1 MACLNK
7 ADQRLADAACPQ
19 ICPGQRQMPA
29 VLGLPA
35 PPATH
40 FSLEP
45 RKPCPYTASMPDKP
59 PLVRLSGQIER
70 VTYTNPENGYTIAKV
85 KVYGRQDLVAVVGAI
100 VDPQPGA
107 ILKMAGEWTT
117 HPRFGEQFKVVFY
130 ETAVPATVYGIEKYL
145 GSGLIK
151 GIGPVM
157 AKRIVKIFGEKTLD
171 VIEQEPDRLVEVPG
185 IGRGRIG
192 MIKQTWAE
200 QKDIREV
207 MVFLQSQGVSSG
219 YASKIYKAYGKDSI
233 AVVKENPYRLAYD
246 IWGIGFLTADRIAE
260 KLGFAKDS
268 PLRAQAGLLYALH
281 ELADEGHVFSPTE
294 KLLETAAKLL
304 QIENEPLLRSALGQ
318 LAAERRVVVEPV
330 PLRGQEVEATYIAGY
345 NLAEKKAASRL
356 LSLARA
362 KASLREVKVDAAI
375 AWAEQK
381 SGLTLAD
388 RQREAV
394 ACALRGKVMV
404 ITGGPGTGKTT
415 ILKAILGIY
424 GAISRRILLAAPT
437 GRAAK
442 RMSEATGLEAR
453 TIHRL
458 LAFDVRN
465 MRFKMDEKN
474 PLDCDL
480 LVLDE
485 VSMVDLLLF
494 HHLLKAVPRGAKLLL
509 VGDADQLPSV
519 GAGQVLQDV
528 IDSGA
533 VPVVR
538 LNEIFRQARQSAIV
552 TGAHRIIQGQVPFFD
567 NKPSSDMFFI
577 EKAEPEDVL
586 ETIISLAKTRLPRSY
601 GLDPLA
607 DIQVLAPMN
616 RGSVGTAKLNEALQ
630 QALNPHG
637 TQVARGMHAFRVGDK
652 VMQIRNDYD
661 REVYNGD
668 IGLVRAIDA
677 EAQELTVEIDGR
689 DVVYAFTDLDELVLA
704 YAVTI
709 HKSQGAEY
717 PAVII
722 PVTTQHYVMLQRK
735 LVYTGVT
742 RGKKL
747 VVLVGTKKALAM
759 AVRNNRSVRRYSA
772 LAERL
777 RTGCPEQDEE
787 ACPDPGAQPLS
798 R

>member
-1 MACLNK
+1 
-7 ADQRLADAACPQ
+7 
-19 ICPGQRQMPA
+19 
-29 VLGLPA
+29 
-35 PPATH
+35 
-40 FSLEP
+40 
-45 RKPCPYTASMPDKP
+45 MPDIP

-85 KVYGRQDLVAVVGAI
+85 KVYGRQGLVSVVGAI

-117 HPRFGEQFKVVFY
+117 HPRFGEQFRVVFY

-157 AKRIVKIFGEKTLD
+157 AKRIVKLFGEKTLD
-171 VIEQEPDRLVEVPG
+171 VIEQEPDRLAEVPG
-185 IGRGRIG
+185 IGRRRIG

-219 YASKIYKAYGKDSI
+219 YASKIYKAYGKESI

-281 ELADEGHVFSPTE
+281 ELADEGHVFYPTE
-294 KLLETAAKLL
+294 KLLANASSLL
-304 QIENEPLLRSALGQ
+304 QIEDEPLLRSSLGQ
-318 LAAERRVVVEPV
+318 LAEERRVVVESV

-356 LSLARA
+356 LSLVNA
-362 KASLREVKVDAAI
+362 KASMRDVKVEAAI
-375 AWAEQK
+375 AWTEQK
-381 SGLTLAD
+381 SGLTLAT

-394 ACALRGKVMV
+394 ACALQGKVMV

-424 GAISRRILLAAPT
+424 GAITKRILLAAPT

-442 RMSEATGLEAR
+442 RMSEATGLEAK

-465 MRFKMDEKN
+465 MRFKMDEQH
-474 PLDCDL
+474 PLECDL

-519 GAGQVLQDV
+519 GAGQVLHD
-528 IDSGA
+528 IIASGA

-538 LNEIFRQARQSAIV
+538 LNEIFRQAQQSAIV

-586 ETIISLAKTRLPRSY
+586 ATIISLAKTRLPRTY
-601 GLDPLA
+601 GFDPLA

-616 RGSVGTAKLNEALQ
+616 RGSVGTAALNEALQ
-630 QALNPHG
+630 QALNPSG
-637 TQVARGMHAFRVGDK
+637 TQVARGTHAFRVGDK

-668 IGLVRAIDA
+668 IGIVTDIDA
-677 EAQELTVEIDGR
+677 EDQELTVRIDGR

-742 RGKKL
+742 RGRKL
-747 VVLVGTKKALAM
+747 VVLVGTRKALAM

-777 RTGCPEQDEE
+777 RAGGQEQGPE
-787 ACPDPGAQPLS
+787 PDASANPAVPI

>member
-1 MACLNK
+1 
-7 ADQRLADAACPQ
+7 
-19 ICPGQRQMPA
+19 
-29 VLGLPA
+29 
-35 PPATH
+35 
-40 FSLEP
+40 
-45 RKPCPYTASMPDKP
+45 MPDNP

-85 KVYGRQDLVAVVGAI
+85 KVYGRQGLVSVVGAI

-117 HPRFGEQFKVVFY
+117 HPRFGEQFRVVFY

-157 AKRIVKIFGEKTLD
+157 AKRIVKLFGEKTLD
-171 VIEQEPDRLVEVPG
+171 VIEQEPDRLAEVPG
-185 IGRGRIG
+185 IGRRRIG

-219 YASKIYKAYGKDSI
+219 YASKIYKAYGKESI

-281 ELADEGHVFSPTE
+281 ELADEGHVFYPTE
-294 KLLETAAKLL
+294 KLLANASSLL
-304 QIENEPLLRSALGQ
+304 QIEDEPLLRSALGQ
-318 LAAERRVVVEPV
+318 LAEERRVVVEPV

-356 LSLARA
+356 LSLAHA
-362 KASLREVKVDAAI
+362 KASLRDVKVEAAI

-381 SGLTLAD
+381 SGLTLAS

-394 ACALRGKVMV
+394 ACALQGKVMV

-424 GAISRRILLAAPT
+424 GAITKRILLAAPT

-442 RMSEATGLEAR
+442 RMSEATGLEAK

-465 MRFKMDEKN
+465 MRFKMDEQH
-474 PLDCDL
+474 PLECDL

-509 VGDADQLPSV
+509 VG
-519 GAGQVLQDV
+519 
-528 IDSGA
+528 
-533 VPVVR
+533 
-538 LNEIFRQARQSAIV
+538 
-552 TGAHRIIQGQVPFFD
+552 
-567 NKPSSDMFFI
+567 
-577 EKAEPEDVL
+577 
-586 ETIISLAKTRLPRSY
+586 
-601 GLDPLA
+601 
-607 DIQVLAPMN
+607 
-616 RGSVGTAKLNEALQ
+616 
-630 QALNPHG
+630 
-637 TQVARGMHAFRVGDK
+637 
-652 VMQIRNDYD
+652 
-661 REVYNGD
+661 
-668 IGLVRAIDA
+668 
-677 EAQELTVEIDGR
+677 
-689 DVVYAFTDLDELVLA
+689 
-704 YAVTI
+704 
-709 HKSQGAEY
+709 
-717 PAVII
+717 
-722 PVTTQHYVMLQRK
+722 
-735 LVYTGVT
+735 
-742 RGKKL
+742 
-747 VVLVGTKKALAM
+747 
-759 AVRNNRSVRRYSA
+759 
-772 LAERL
+772 
-777 RTGCPEQDEE
+777 
-787 ACPDPGAQPLS
+787 
-798 R
+798 

>member
-1 MACLNK
+1 
-7 ADQRLADAACPQ
+7 
-19 ICPGQRQMPA
+19 
-29 VLGLPA
+29 
-35 PPATH
+35 
-40 FSLEP
+40 
-45 RKPCPYTASMPDKP
+45 
-59 PLVRLSGQIER
+59 
-70 VTYTNPENGYTIAKV
+70 
-85 KVYGRQDLVAVVGAI
+85 DLVAVVGAI
-100 VDPQPGA
+100 VDPQPGS

-117 HPRFGEQFKVVFY
+117 HPRFGEQFRVVFY

-157 AKRIVKIFGEKTLD
+157 AKRIVKLFGEKTLD
-171 VIEQEPDRLVEVPG
+171 VIEQEPDRLAEVPG
-185 IGRGRIG
+185 IGRRRIG

-219 YASKIYKAYGKDSI
+219 YASKIYKAYGKESI

-281 ELADEGHVFSPTE
+281 ELADEGHVFYPTE
-294 KLLETAAKLL
+294 KLLANASSLL
-304 QIENEPLLRSALGQ
+304 QIEDEPLLRSSLGQ
-318 LAAERRVVVEPV
+318 LAEERRVVVESV

-356 LSLARA
+356 LSLVNA
-362 KASLREVKVDAAI
+362 KASMRDVKVEAAI
-375 AWAEQK
+375 AWTEQK
-381 SGLTLAD
+381 SGLTLAT

-394 ACALRGKVMV
+394 ACALQGKVMV

-424 GAISRRILLAAPT
+424 GAITKRILLAAPT

-442 RMSEATGLEAR
+442 RMSEATGLEAK

-465 MRFKMDEKN
+465 MRFKMDEQH
-474 PLDCDL
+474 PLECDL

-519 GAGQVLQDV
+519 GAGQVLHD
-528 IDSGA
+528 IIASGA

-538 LNEIFRQARQSAIV
+538 LNEIFRQAQQSAIV

-586 ETIISLAKTRLPRSY
+586 ATIISLAKTRLPRTY
-601 GLDPLA
+601 GFDPLA

-616 RGSVGTAKLNEALQ
+616 RGSVGTAALNEALQ
-630 QALNPHG
+630 QALNPSG
-637 TQVARGMHAFRVGDK
+637 TQVARGTHAFRVGDK

-668 IGLVRAIDA
+668 IGIVTDIDA
-677 EAQELTVEIDGR
+677 EDQELTVRIDGR

-742 RGKKL
+742 RGRKL
-747 VVLVGTKKALAM
+747 VVLVGTRKALAM

-777 RTGCPEQDEE
+777 RAGGQEQGAE
-787 ACPDPGAQPLS
+787 PDASANPAVPT

>member
-1 MACLNK
+1 
-7 ADQRLADAACPQ
+7 
-19 ICPGQRQMPA
+19 
-29 VLGLPA
+29 
-35 PPATH
+35 
-40 FSLEP
+40 
-45 RKPCPYTASMPDKP
+45 
-59 PLVRLSGQIER
+59 
-70 VTYTNPENGYTIAKV
+70 
-85 KVYGRQDLVAVVGAI
+85 
-100 VDPQPGA
+100 
-107 ILKMAGEWTT
+107 
-117 HPRFGEQFKVVFY
+117 
-130 ETAVPATVYGIEKYL
+130 
-145 GSGLIK
+145 
-151 GIGPVM
+151 
-157 AKRIVKIFGEKTLD
+157 D

-318 LAAERRVVVEPV
+318 LAAERRIVVEPV

-415 ILKAILGIY
+415 ILKAILDIY
-424 GAISRRILLAAPT
+424 GAISKRILLAAPT

-668 IGLVRAIDA
+668 IGLVRDIDA

>member
-1 MACLNK
+1 
-7 ADQRLADAACPQ
+7 
-19 ICPGQRQMPA
+19 
-29 VLGLPA
+29 
-35 PPATH
+35 
-40 FSLEP
+40 
-45 RKPCPYTASMPDKP
+45 MPDTP

-85 KVYGRQDLVAVVGAI
+85 KVYGRQGLVSVVGAI

-117 HPRFGEQFKVVFY
+117 HPRFGEQFRVVFY

-157 AKRIVKIFGEKTLD
+157 AKRIVKLFGEKTLD
-171 VIEQEPDRLVEVPG
+171 VIEQEPDRLAEVPG
-185 IGRGRIG
+185 IGRRRIG

-219 YASKIYKAYGKDSI
+219 YASKIYKAYGKESI

-281 ELADEGHVFSPTE
+281 ELADEGHVFYPTE
-294 KLLETAAKLL
+294 KLLANASSLL
-304 QIENEPLLRSALGQ
+304 QIEDEPLLRSSLGQ
-318 LAAERRVVVEPV
+318 LAEERRVVVESV

-356 LSLARA
+356 LSLVNA
-362 KASLREVKVDAAI
+362 KASMRDVKVEAAI
-375 AWAEQK
+375 AWTEQK
-381 SGLTLAD
+381 SGLTLAT

-394 ACALRGKVMV
+394 ACALQGKVMV

-424 GAISRRILLAAPT
+424 GAITKRILLAAPT

-442 RMSEATGLEAR
+442 RMSEATGLEAK

-465 MRFKMDEKN
+465 MRFKMDEQH
-474 PLDCDL
+474 PLECDL

-519 GAGQVLQDV
+519 GAGQVLHD
-528 IDSGA
+528 IIASGA

-538 LNEIFRQARQSAIV
+538 LNEIFRQAQQSAIV

-586 ETIISLAKTRLPRSY
+586 ATIISLAKTRLPRTY
-601 GLDPLA
+601 GFDPLA

-616 RGSVGTAKLNEALQ
+616 RGSVGTAALNEALQ
-630 QALNPHG
+630 QALNPSG
-637 TQVARGMHAFRVGDK
+637 TQVARGTHAFRVGDK

-668 IGLVRAIDA
+668 IGIVTDIDA
-677 EAQELTVEIDGR
+677 EDQELTVRIDGR

-742 RGKKL
+742 RGRKL
-747 VVLVGTKKALAM
+747 VVLVGTRKALAM

-777 RTGCPEQDEE
+777 RAGGQEQGAE
-787 ACPDPGAQPLS
+787 PDASANPAVPT

>member
-1 MACLNK
+1 
-7 ADQRLADAACPQ
+7 
-19 ICPGQRQMPA
+19 
-29 VLGLPA
+29 
-35 PPATH
+35 
-40 FSLEP
+40 
-45 RKPCPYTASMPDKP
+45 MPDTP

-85 KVYGRQDLVAVVGAI
+85 KVYGRQGLVSVVGAI

-117 HPRFGEQFKVVFY
+117 HPRFGEQFRVVFY

-157 AKRIVKIFGEKTLD
+157 AKRIVKLFGEKTLD
-171 VIEQEPDRLVEVPG
+171 VIEQEPDRLAEVPG
-185 IGRGRIG
+185 IGRRRIG

-219 YASKIYKAYGKDSI
+219 YASKIYKAYGKESI

-281 ELADEGHVFSPTE
+281 ELADEGHVFYPTE
-294 KLLETAAKLL
+294 KLLANASSLL
-304 QIENEPLLRSALGQ
+304 QIEDEPLLRSSLGQ
-318 LAAERRVVVEPV
+318 LAEERRVVVESV

-356 LSLARA
+356 LSLVNA
-362 KASLREVKVDAAI
+362 KASMRDVKVEAAI
-375 AWAEQK
+375 AWTEQK
-381 SGLTLAD
+381 SGLTLAT

-394 ACALRGKVMV
+394 ACALQGKVMV

-424 GAISRRILLAAPT
+424 GAITKRILLAAPT

-442 RMSEATGLEAR
+442 RMSEATGLEAK

-465 MRFKMDEKN
+465 MRFKMDEQH
-474 PLDCDL
+474 PLECDL

-519 GAGQVLQDV
+519 GAGQVLHD
-528 IDSGA
+528 IIASGA

-538 LNEIFRQARQSAIV
+538 LNEIFRQAQQSAIV

-586 ETIISLAKTRLPRSY
+586 ATIISLAKTRLPRTY
-601 GLDPLA
+601 GFDPLA

-616 RGSVGTAKLNEALQ
+616 RGSVGTVALNEALQ
-630 QALNPHG
+630 QALNPSG
-637 TQVARGMHAFRVGDK
+637 TQVARGTHAFRVGDK

-668 IGLVRAIDA
+668 IGIVTDIDA
-677 EAQELTVEIDGR
+677 EDQELTVRIDGR

-742 RGKKL
+742 RGRKL
-747 VVLVGTKKALAM
+747 VVLVGTRKALAM

-777 RTGCPEQDEE
+777 RAGGQEQGAE
-787 ACPDPGAQPLS
+787 PDASANPAVPT

>member
-1 MACLNK
+1 
-7 ADQRLADAACPQ
+7 
-19 ICPGQRQMPA
+19 
-29 VLGLPA
+29 
-35 PPATH
+35 
-40 FSLEP
+40 
-45 RKPCPYTASMPDKP
+45 MPDTP

-85 KVYGRQDLVAVVGAI
+85 KVYGRQGLVSVVGAI

-117 HPRFGEQFKVVFY
+117 HPRFGEQFRVVFY

-157 AKRIVKIFGEKTLD
+157 AKRIVKLFGEKTLD
-171 VIEQEPDRLVEVPG
+171 VIEQEPDRLAEVPG
-185 IGRGRIG
+185 IGRRRIG

-219 YASKIYKAYGKDSI
+219 YASKIYKAYGKESI

-281 ELADEGHVFSPTE
+281 ELADEGHVFYPTE
-294 KLLETAAKLL
+294 KLLANASSLL
-304 QIENEPLLRSALGQ
+304 QIEDEPLLRSSLGQ
-318 LAAERRVVVEPV
+318 LAEERRVVVESV

-345 NLAEKKAASRL
+345 NLAEKKASSRL
-356 LSLARA
+356 LSLVNA
-362 KASLREVKVDAAI
+362 KASMRDVKVEAAI
-375 AWAEQK
+375 AWTEQK
-381 SGLTLAD
+381 SGLTLAT

-394 ACALRGKVMV
+394 ACALQGKVMV

-424 GAISRRILLAAPT
+424 GAITKRILLAAPT

-442 RMSEATGLEAR
+442 RMSEATGLEAK

-465 MRFKMDEKN
+465 MRFKMDEQH
-474 PLDCDL
+474 PLECDL

-519 GAGQVLQDV
+519 GAGQVLHD
-528 IDSGA
+528 IIASGA

-538 LNEIFRQARQSAIV
+538 LNEIFRQAQQSAIV

-586 ETIISLAKTRLPRSY
+586 ATIISLAKTRLPRTY
-601 GLDPLA
+601 GFDPLA

-616 RGSVGTAKLNEALQ
+616 RGSVGTAALNEALQ
-630 QALNPHG
+630 QALNPSG
-637 TQVARGMHAFRVGDK
+637 TQVARGTHAFRVGDK

-668 IGLVRAIDA
+668 IGIVTDIDA
-677 EAQELTVEIDGR
+677 EDQELTVRIDGR

-742 RGKKL
+742 RGRKL
-747 VVLVGTKKALAM
+747 VVLVGTRKALAM

-777 RTGCPEQDEE
+777 RAGGQEQGAE
-787 ACPDPGAQPLS
+787 PDASANPAVPT